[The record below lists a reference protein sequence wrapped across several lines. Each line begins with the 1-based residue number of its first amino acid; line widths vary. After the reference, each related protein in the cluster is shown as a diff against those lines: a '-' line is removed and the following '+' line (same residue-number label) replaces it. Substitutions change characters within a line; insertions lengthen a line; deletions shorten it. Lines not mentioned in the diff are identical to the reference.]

1 MNNIN
6 NLPTMLLSVPALT
19 MIHLLDGESGC
30 FNFNKYMKGES
41 GLTDDFKINVANR
54 VLGNGNGLVLTR
66 PSDKNEIFTLLPNQS
81 SLAKIAIEISGKNE
95 LFDSRRHLPAL
106 VDKLMSKAILDVGY
120 LEMVDENYQLVLN
133 MIEKIK
139 DEDLDHLNFDTSNEN
154 IIITLNDIVFT
165 IFSHNFY
172 GIEVNVLS
180 VSKPGYEDF
189 FVPFDF
195 FDLLAEGVRE
205 LESLTM
211 VAMIAG
217 FEDEQ
222 STEREPLA
230 KDLLSMEQIDLLSHV
245 LTVETHFML
254 SEV

>member
-30 FNFNKYMKGES
+30 FNFNKHMKGES

-54 VLGNGNGLVLTR
+54 VLENGLVLTR
-66 PSDKNEIFTLLPNQS
+66 PGDKNEIFTLLPNKS
-81 SLAKIAIEISGKNE
+81 SLAKIDIEISEKNE
-95 LFDSRRHLPAL
+95 MFDSRRHLPEL
-106 VDKLMSKAILDVGY
+106 VGKLMSKDILDVGY

-133 MIEKIK
+133 MIDKIK
-139 DEDLDHLNFDTSNEN
+139 GEDLDHLNFDTSNEN
-154 IIITLNDIVFT
+154 IVITLNDIVFT

-222 STEREPLA
+222 STEREPLV